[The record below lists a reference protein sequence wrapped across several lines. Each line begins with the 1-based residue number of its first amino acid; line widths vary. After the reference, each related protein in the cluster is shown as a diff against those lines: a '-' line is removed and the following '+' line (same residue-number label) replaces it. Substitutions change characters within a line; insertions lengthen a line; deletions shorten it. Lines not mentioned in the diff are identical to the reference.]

1 MHSSEHAVCVA
12 INDNNRAWYEMLV
25 PFLLSLRHTG
35 YDGRIAVIGYG
46 LSERKRQIL
55 ASQAVDVIEASGAY
69 ALPVGRFIEAAEY
82 CARHPQIRKLALYDA
97 DIWFCAPGFDLFS
110 QIGDD
115 RIHACPDPLF
125 CTFVV
130 TPLIGERRDH
140 HWRLVVDEVSARHGG
155 ALQAG
160 LVAGTADAWTRYA
173 HHLRDCI
180 ARIGTDFQECF
191 GIDTTFLHLWGAQGE
206 TALLDP
212 VQNFVSKYGI
222 HEAFDAST
230 GTTTL
235 RYHGEPI
242 RALHMTGDI
251 RFLDR
256 WRYYPNHTD
265 AALRD
270 GMPFALSDGTP
281 AQSDTVAARIAA
293 TGYVRSAGRGNRGK
307 HRRLPAGDRRTR
319 RHDADRQR
327 KPRNR
332 AHRDPR
338 HRAAE
343 RLRHAS
349 VRLAVAAAV
358 RGAGRRAGATQGHRA
373 DGAFLVSGRG
383 RHRHHAALDEPRRPA
398 MQRDLAASRGA
409 GHAAVGGRPAA
420 VQLKAAHTRYA
431 FNPTITTVAAPATIR
446 SGGRIA

>member
-1 MHSSEHAVCVA
+1 MQSSEHAVCVA

-55 ASQAVDVIEASGAY
+55 ASQSVDVIDASSAY

-82 CARHPQIRKLALYDA
+82 CARNPQIRKLALYDA
-97 DIWFCAPGFDLFS
+97 DIWFCAPPFDLFS

-115 RIHACPDPLF
+115 RLHACPDPLF

-140 HWRLVVDEVSARHGG
+140 HWRLVVDEVSARHGS

-160 LVAGTADAWTRYA
+160 LVAGTADAWARYA
-173 HHLRDCI
+173 GHLRDCT

-191 GIDTTFLHLWGAQGE
+191 GIDTTFLHLWSAQGE

-222 HEAFDAST
+222 HEAFDAGT

-256 WRYYPNHTD
+256 WRYYANHVD

-270 GMPFALSDGTP
+270 GVPFALSDGTP
-281 AQSDTVAARIAA
+281 AQSDAVAARIAA
-293 TGYVRSAGRGNRGK
+293 TDYVRSAG
-307 HRRLPAGDRRTR
+307 LT
-319 RHDADRQR
+319 
-327 KPRNR
+327 
-332 AHRDPR
+332 
-338 HRAAE
+338 
-343 RLRHAS
+343 
-349 VRLAVAAAV
+349 VAAATIETS
-358 RGAGRRAGATQGHRA
+358 AGAYLQA
-373 DGAFLVSGRG
+373 I
-383 RHRHHAALDEPRRPA
+383 DEPGGTMLIGSGNHEVVFTATRDIARLNVYVTHPSGSPSPLLFEVLVDGQP
-398 MQRDLAASRGA
+398 QRKGTELT
-409 GHAAVGGRPAA
+409 
-420 VQLKAAHTRYA
+420 AHFTY
-431 FNPTITTVAAPATIR
+431 
-446 SGGRIA
+446 RIAPGTVVTLRSTSLGGQQCNAIWRLREAPDMQQ